1 MWNEIVQVVW
11 IEWMMVLRRWKRGGI
26 PSLLENHQT
35 NNNDDGDH
43 DNARNPA
50 AAAKAK
56 EERDAEIKRGKASN
70 VANRF
75 RSLARGKEPAMDDS
89 DDENTGVTT

>member
-43 DNARNPA
+43 DNARKPA
-50 AAAKAK
+50 LPLRRKKRGTPRSRGAKHRTLPIASAPSR
-56 EERDAEIKRGKASN
+56 EERN
-70 VANRF
+70 QQW
-75 RSLARGKEPAMDDS
+75 
-89 DDENTGVTT
+89 TTLMTRILV